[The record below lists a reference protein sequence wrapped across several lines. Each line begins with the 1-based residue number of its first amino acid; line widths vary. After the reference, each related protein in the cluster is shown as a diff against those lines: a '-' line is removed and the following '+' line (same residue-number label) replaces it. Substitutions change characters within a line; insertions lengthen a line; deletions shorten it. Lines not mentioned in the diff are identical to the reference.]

1 MCALEDRFLLKGVS
15 FLLLDNAPDHDDDSD
30 DDDDDDDDDEDRAP
44 LAKGLIKDSLTEVE
58 STFHLDLFTTSEK
71 CRLLPP
77 WNIGLQVVSTFNFQC
92 HLQRDCLKLHSP
104 GHCKRGLQSLQ

>member
-15 FLLLDNAPDHDDDSD
+15 LLLLDNAPDD
-30 DDDDDDDDDEDRAP
+30 DDDDDDDDDENNDDDDENRAP

-77 WNIGLQVVSTFNFQC
+77 CNIGL
-92 HLQRDCLKLHSP
+92 
-104 GHCKRGLQSLQ
+104 

>member
-15 FLLLDNAPDHDDDSD
+15 LLFLDNAPDHDH
-30 DDDDDDDDDEDRAP
+30 DDDDDDDDEDRAP
-44 LAKGLIKDSLTEVE
+44 LAKGLIKDSLAKVE

-77 WNIGLQVVSTFNFQC
+77 CNIDF
-92 HLQRDCLKLHSP
+92 
-104 GHCKRGLQSLQ
+104 

>member
-15 FLLLDNAPDHDDDSD
+15 LLLLDNAPDHDDD
-30 DDDDDDDDDEDRAP
+30 DDDDDDENRAP

-77 WNIGLQVVSTFNFQC
+77 WNI
-92 HLQRDCLKLHSP
+92 DI
-104 GHCKRGLQSLQ
+104 

>member
-15 FLLLDNAPDHDDDSD
+15 LLLLDNAPDHDDD
-30 DDDDDDDDDEDRAP
+30 DDDDDDENRAP

-77 WNIGLQVVSTFNFQC
+77 
-92 HLQRDCLKLHSP
+92 
-104 GHCKRGLQSLQ
+104 

>member
-15 FLLLDNAPDHDDDSD
+15 LLLLDNAPD
-30 DDDDDDDDDEDRAP
+30 DDDDDDDDDGDDDDDENNDDDDEDDDDDENRAP

-77 WNIGLQVVSTFNFQC
+77 
-92 HLQRDCLKLHSP
+92 
-104 GHCKRGLQSLQ
+104 

>member
-15 FLLLDNAPDHDDDSD
+15 LLLLDNAPDHDH
-30 DDDDDDDDDEDRAP
+30 DDDEDRAP
-44 LAKGLIKDSLTEVE
+44 LAKGLIKDSLAEVE

-77 WNIGLQVVSTFNFQC
+77 CNIDF
-92 HLQRDCLKLHSP
+92 
-104 GHCKRGLQSLQ
+104 

>member
-1 MCALEDRFLLKGVS
+1 MCTLEDRFLLKGVS
-15 FLLLDNAPDHDDDSD
+15 LLLLDNAPDHDDD
-30 DDDDDDDDDEDRAP
+30 DDDDDDENRAP

-77 WNIGLQVVSTFNFQC
+77 
-92 HLQRDCLKLHSP
+92 
-104 GHCKRGLQSLQ
+104 

>member
-15 FLLLDNAPDHDDDSD
+15 LLLLDNAPGHD
-30 DDDDDDDDDEDRAP
+30 DDDDDDGDDDDEDRAP

-77 WNIGLQVVSTFNFQC
+77 
-92 HLQRDCLKLHSP
+92 
-104 GHCKRGLQSLQ
+104 

>member
-1 MCALEDRFLLKGVS
+1 MRALEDRFLLKGVS
-15 FLLLDNAPDHDDDSD
+15 LLLLDNAPGHDDDSD
-30 DDDDDDDDDEDRAP
+30 YDDDDNDDEENNDDDDEDRAP

-77 WNIGLQVVSTFNFQC
+77 WNIDF
-92 HLQRDCLKLHSP
+92 
-104 GHCKRGLQSLQ
+104 

>member
-1 MCALEDRFLLKGVS
+1 MRALEDRFLLKGVS
-15 FLLLDNAPDHDDDSD
+15 LLLLDNAPDHDDD
-30 DDDDDDDDDEDRAP
+30 DDDDDDENRAP

-77 WNIGLQVVSTFNFQC
+77 
-92 HLQRDCLKLHSP
+92 
-104 GHCKRGLQSLQ
+104 